1 VNAVDFVA
9 AGSPRVVSRA
19 IEACADE
26 QRLVSALVVP
36 WQSTR
41 DVLSIAVTSARVD
54 GWAIEHTNLGTV
66 RLTDLGNERTRV
78 EVFADDS
85 STLREPQG
93 RPDPSTSSG
102 SPRAASR
109 GELNRP
115 DEEKLTRLFEEF
127 ARQIRKRFE
136 VGP

>member
-1 VNAVDFVA
+1 MPDGTQVNAVEFVA

-26 QRLVSALVVP
+26 QRMVSALVVP
-36 WQSTR
+36 WQSNG
-41 DVLSIAVTSARVD
+41 DALSMAVTSARLD

-78 EVFADDS
+78 EVLADDPSAGSES
-85 STLREPQG
+85 S
-93 RPDPSTSSG
+93 
-102 SPRAASR
+102 RATSR
-109 GELNRP
+109 GELPGPQN
-115 DEEKLTRLFEEF
+115 EKLTRLFEEF